1 MKLQPGRM
9 FYRRRRE
16 RAMAYGY
23 GKNVDQILTHRGKDA
38 IAILQRAAFLWK
50 VCRLGTYQECL
61 ALAEIAFVARPE
73 NE

>member
-1 MKLQPGRM
+1 
-9 FYRRRRE
+9 
-16 RAMAYGY
+16 MAYGY